1 MSTTSE
7 HIEGLLAI
15 AEQYAPPSGVADW
28 FKGPDQDEYNAAA
41 FKDPEAFWRA
51 RSERIAWSQAPTVTF
66 AGSHGDPHWFPDGR
80 AQRDRVVSGPPRR
93 AHPIRSRTIICA
105 KTAPNAII
113 TYAALLA
120 EVNRLANALAAD
132 GVVAGDRVCIYMPLA
147 IEGIVAMLACARI
160 GAIHSVVYAGTR
172 CRPRC
177 ATASKTRAQR
187 S

>member
-66 AGSHGDPHWFPDGR
+66 AGSHGDPHWFPDGMLN
-80 AQRDRVVSGPPRR
+80 ATVSCLDRHAATDSVAYHYLCEDGTERIV
-93 AHPIRSRTIICA
+93 
-105 KTAPNAII
+105 

-132 GVVAGDRVCIYMPLA
+132 GVVAGDRVCIYMPIA

-160 GAIHSVVYAGTR
+160 GAIHSVVYAGLGSAALLR
-172 CRPRC
+172 SHRG
-177 ATASKTRAQR
+177 RAAHR